1 MLSRTLRAVSVL
13 LLTTTLALTGTD
25 VASAARPHPAAT
37 PEPARS
43 SVAVGVDTLDLHGDG
58 VIPHRNGRA
67 ARVQTWKVSTL
78 YYYETLPAK
87 WDWSLSTAV
96 AKWNGSGARIRLV
109 RTTIPRKAQVRIG
122 YANIGSAAG
131 LATVGATRNAF
142 VHLSSRFS
150 GWDAVNARNRVTIM
164 NVLAHELGHVFG
176 FQHTAG
182 RCTLMA
188 PVIDVD
194 ACGTVPSSQPG
205 YYKCRTIDTAL
216 VARFVKVYGGRARYA
231 SAGSCLIDPLP
242 PVLGGVTISG
252 GTSAPVTVR
261 WTPPKSLPS
270 GSTLVIRRWETA
282 TCGTA
287 PAWAD
292 TFRPAARSG
301 VWRDAEAD
309 EAEANCFQIRL
320 LNRYGAGRPPQH
332 KVLSRWVPAVVAPVI
347 GTPSHDSDT
356 DEFTFAATV
365 PAGATLHA
373 RWDSTDPSTC
383 VTAPTGGNNSSF
395 VPVVGGYG
403 TLSLGTEP
411 QCVSF
416 FAYDQDRHRYSQ
428 AVSVVF
434 ELPAPPTIGALTL
447 EPGFYPL
454 WTASVSDVPAG
465 GTAAHATL
473 AGPCPA
479 TVPDGVVWDTRTR
492 SDLNLTSS
500 GPTAGDA
507 VLVSRAEGDNC
518 ALFTTLDWLGAQS
531 LDNGTTSTGRHGPV
545 VMRDF
550 MDEGPLPPT
559 VGAPVWN
566 AGAGSFEIPVS
577 DTRRLHVIYDPSD
590 PTTCP
595 PSDLPGTQSVDFQVS
610 LDNRIHV
617 VPPVPHTCVTIY
629 TDASE
634 GPVRLSAG
642 VPADL
647 VVPQG

>member
-1 MLSRTLRAVSVL
+1 MLSRTLRAASAL
-13 LLTTTLALTGTD
+13 LLAASLALTGTD
-25 VASAARPHPAAT
+25 AATAARPNPA
-37 PEPARS
+37 PESARS

-58 VIPHRNGRA
+58 VVPHRNGRA
-67 ARVQTWKVSTL
+67 ARVQTWKVRTL

-109 RTTIPRKAQVRIG
+109 RTTIPRKAHVRIG

-164 NVLAHELGHVFG
+164 NVFAHELGHVLG
-176 FQHTAG
+176 FQHTAA
-182 RCTLMA
+182 RCSLMA

-205 YYKCRTIDTAL
+205 YYKCRTIDNAL

-242 PVLGGVTISG
+242 PVLGGVGFSG
-252 GTSAPVTVR
+252 GTTAPVTVR
-261 WTPPKSLPS
+261 WTPPKSVPT
-270 GSTLVIRRWETA
+270 GSSLVIKRWEAA
-282 TCGTA
+282 TCGSA

-292 TFRPAARSG
+292 TFKPSIRSG
-301 VWRDAEAD
+301 LWRDGQAEQD
-309 EAEANCFQIRL
+309 ENACFQLRW
-320 LNRYGAGRPPQH
+320 LNRYGASRAAQQRT
-332 KVLSRWVPAVVAPVI
+332 LSRFVRPVVKPVI
-347 GTPSHDSDT
+347 GTPSYDIDT

-365 PAGATLHA
+365 PDGATLHA

-383 VTAPTGGNNSSF
+383 VTSPTGGTDSSY

-403 TLSLGTEP
+403 TLSLGTTP

-416 FAYDQDRHRYSQ
+416 FANDQDRHRYSDV
-428 AVSVVF
+428 VSVDF
-434 ELPAPPTIGALTL
+434 TLPEPPTVGGLTL
-447 EPGFYPL
+447 EPGFYPI
-454 WTASVSDVPAG
+454 WTASLSDVPAG

-479 TVPDGVVWDTRTR
+479 NVPDDVVWDTRTR
-492 SDLNLTSS
+492 ADLGPGSS
-500 GPTAGDA
+500 GPSAGDA

-518 ALFTTLDWLGAQS
+518 ALFTTLDWLGSQS
-531 LDNGTTSTGRHGPV
+531 LSNGTTTTGRHGPV

-566 AGAGSFEIPVS
+566 AVTGKFEIPVS

-595 PSDLPGTQSVDFQVS
+595 PSDLPGTQPVDFLVAV
-610 LDNRIHV
+610 DHRIDV
-617 VPPVPHTCVTIY
+617 TAPLPHTCVTIY
-629 TDASE
+629 TDASD

-642 VPADL
+642 VPAEL